1 MILSIDIGGSKIKY
15 GFINQ
20 KGKLFSPQKFDTP
33 STYEKLLDEIRLI
46 LKTSTNK
53 IEGIAISSAG
63 VVHENGLIGGLA
75 AIPYIL
81 EKNMKIIFEKEFKM
95 KISVENDA
103 NCTSLS
109 YLWEESQVNSLISI
123 SIGTGVGGS
132 IILNN
137 QLYKGQD
144 DWVAE
149 LGLISIKLPDK
160 TISVHKSISTS
171 CVLKRINKH
180 YKNPITGQEAF
191 ELYKK
196 GDLMVIKYFQQ
207 WFNNIAQL
215 IINLEYLLNPQVIL
229 LTGGVTKQE
238 LFLEQILEER
248 KNIVKVSNAH
258 EFSTKIICSKHANNA
273 NILGAAYKW
282 YDIYS

>member
-20 KGKLFSPQKFDTP
+20 KGELFSPQKFDTP
-33 STYEKLLDEIRLI
+33 SSYQKLLAEIGLI
-46 LKTSTNK
+46 IKTSTKK
-53 IEGIAISSAG
+53 IDGIAISTAG

-81 EKNMKIIFEKEFKM
+81 EKNMKLIFEKEFKM

-103 NCTSLS
+103 DCTSLS
-109 YLWEESQVNSLISI
+109 YLWEETQVNSLISI

-137 QLYKGQD
+137 QLYKGHD

-149 LGLISIKLPDK
+149 LGLISIWLPNK

-180 YKNPITGQEAF
+180 YENLITGQKAF
-191 ELYKK
+191 ELYKQN
-196 GDLMVIKYFQQ
+196 DVIVMKYFQQ

-215 IINLEYLLNPQVIL
+215 IINLEYLLNPQIIL
-229 LTGGVTKQE
+229 LTGGVTKQK
-238 LFLEQILEER
+238 LFLEQILIER
-248 KNIVKVSNAH
+248 KNIVQKNDLH
-258 EFSTKIICSKHANNA
+258 KFSTKIICSKHANNA

-282 YDIYS
+282 YNFYS